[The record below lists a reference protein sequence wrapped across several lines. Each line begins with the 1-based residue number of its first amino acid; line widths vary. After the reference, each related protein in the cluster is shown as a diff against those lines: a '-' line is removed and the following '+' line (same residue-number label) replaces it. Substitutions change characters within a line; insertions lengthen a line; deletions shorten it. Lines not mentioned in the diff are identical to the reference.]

1 MNEENYIFEGINL
14 KTANVFELTTNE
26 EYLKKFLSPELGIL
40 TTADYLQKVNNSTTR
55 IFDMFDY
62 AETFQI
68 TDLISKLE
76 SLYKDELAS
85 FFNE

>member
-1 MNEENYIFEGINL
+1 MEIENYIFKGIDL
-14 KTANVFELTTNE
+14 KTATVFELTTSE
-26 EYLKKFLSPELGIL
+26 EYLKKFLSPELGIV
-40 TTADYLQKVNNSTTR
+40 TRADYLQKVYNSSNR

-62 AETFQI
+62 AETFQM